1 VQGEDPDLKEQ
12 VVDEDADV
20 HAALESLPE
29 FDEIE
34 EEVRLLSIAALF
46 QHTWLESHG
55 LEASS

>member
-1 VQGEDPDLKEQ
+1 MQGEDPDLKEQ

-34 EEVRLLSIAALF
+34 EEVRLLS
-46 QHTWLESHG
+46 
-55 LEASS
+55 